1 MSLMVDQTWR
11 DQAGS
16 PDRFGYEWGAY
27 GDLLPEYEEQ
37 FRGWTVHLERADW
50 RGLSFL
56 DVGCGMGR
64 NSYWPM
70 SYGAREGVAVDIDE
84 RSLANRSEERRVGKG
99 CRCRGVACRVKEKW

>member
-37 FRGWTVHLERADW
+37 FCGWTVHLARADW

-56 DVGCGMGR
+56 SVGCGMVR
-64 NSYWPM
+64 NSYSPM
-70 SYGAREGVAVDIDE
+70 IYGAREGVADDIGE
-84 RSLANRSEERRVGKG
+84 LSMEKARRHVSALPSEQVMRTQAFNRLV
-99 CRCRGVACRVKEKW
+99 